1 MSNLVEQKMQTDKKT
16 RLAAIGCGGRTQTY
30 MSIAATLPDQYE
42 NVAVADPV
50 AVRRKAMC
58 AISGN
63 PDLALYDDA
72 TEILSVPK
80 MADIMIIGT
89 QDDYHF
95 EPCMRA
101 MEAGYDIL
109 LEKPIAPNIAEVR
122 ALSDAAKRL
131 GRRVLVCHVL
141 RYTPFYKKIKE
152 IIESG
157 TLGELVSISAREGV
171 GAWHQAHSYVRGHW
185 AVDEKCTPMIIGKSC
200 HDLDILYWLVG
211 QPCKSVSSYGGLN
224 HFNERNKPEG
234 SPQRC
239 TDGCSLGMECM
250 YNALHY
256 IDKNREL
263 LHLTMDGGATASAD
277 EIEAWLKHSPWGRCV
292 YSCDNTAVD
301 HQVLAMEFEG
311 NVTATFTMTAFDEGR
326 SIEIFG
332 TKGRLFGGA
341 AYKETCSADI
351 VVVNHMN
358 EQQTRYKIEFDDH
371 GYSGH
376 GGGDAGLMQALH
388 KEMQCSEPEQMLS
401 SIHTSVMSHA
411 IGFAAEKARLTGT
424 IVHLEDFE

>member
-1 MSNLVEQKMQTDKKT
+1 
-16 RLAAIGCGGRTQTY
+16 

-50 AVRRKAMC
+50 AARREAMRG
-58 AISGN
+58 ISGN
-63 PDLALYDDA
+63 ADLALFRDDA
-72 TEILSVPK
+72 EILAAPK
-80 MADIMIIGT
+80 LADIMIIGT

-95 EPCMRA
+95 KPCLRA

-109 LEKPIAPNIAEVR
+109 LEKPIAPTMAEVQML
-122 ALSDAAKRL
+122 ADTAKRL

-157 TLGELVSISAREGV
+157 ALGEVVSVSAREGV

-185 AVDEKCTPMIIGKSC
+185 AVTEACAPMIIAKSC
-200 HDLDILYWLVG
+200 HDLDILYWLIG
-211 QPCKSVSSYGGLN
+211 RPCRSISSYGGLS
-224 HFNERNKPEG
+224 HFTAGNKPEG
-234 SPQRC
+234 SPLRC
-239 TDGCSLGMECM
+239 TDGCPLGMNCM

-256 IDKNREL
+256 IERNRAL
-263 LHLTMDGGATASAD
+263 LHLVMDGGDTASAD
-277 EIEAWLKHSPWGRCV
+277 EVEAWLKHSPWGRCV

-301 HQVLAMEFEG
+301 HQIVALEFEG
-311 NVTATFTMTAFDEGR
+311 GVTATFTMTAFDEGR

-332 TKGRLFGGA
+332 TQARLFGGA
-341 AYKETCSADI
+341 AYKEICGDDI
-351 VVVNHMN
+351 VVVDHADAK
-358 EQQTRYKIEFDDH
+358 QVRHQIEFDDH

-376 GGGDAGLMQALH
+376 GGGDAGLMQALRE
-388 KEMQCSEPEQMLS
+388 EMKRSDPDQMLS

-411 IGFAAEKARLTGT
+411 MGFAAEKARRTGT
-424 IVHLEDFE
+424 TVKLEDFE

>member
-1 MSNLVEQKMQTDKKT
+1 MHDMNKKT

-30 MSIAATLPDQYE
+30 MSIAAGLPEQYE

-50 AVRRKAMC
+50 TARREAMFD
-58 AISGN
+58 ISGN
-63 PDLALYDDA
+63 PDLALFQDDA
-72 TEILSVPK
+72 DILAASK

-89 QDDYHF
+89 QDEYHF
-95 EPCMRA
+95 EPCLRA

-109 LEKPIAPNIAEVR
+109 LEKPIADNMTEVQ

-141 RYTPFYKKIKE
+141 RYTPFYKKVKA

-157 TLGELVSISAREGV
+157 VLGDVVSVSAREGV

-185 AVDEKCTPMIIGKSC
+185 AVTEKCTPMIIGKSC
-200 HDLDILYWLVG
+200 HDLDILYWLIG
-211 QPCKSVSSYGGLN
+211 QPCKSVSSYGSLS
-224 HFNERNKPEG
+224 HFNAKNKPAG

-239 TDGCSLGMECM
+239 TDGCPMGMDCM
-250 YNALHY
+250 YHAMHY
-256 IDKNREL
+256 TERNRRL
-263 LHLTMDGGATASAD
+263 LPLVMDGGATASAD
-277 EIEAWLKHSPWGRCV
+277 EVEAWLKHSPWGRCV

-301 HQVLAMEFEG
+301 HQVVNMEFEG
-311 NVTATFTMTAFDEGR
+311 DVTATFTMTAFDEGR

-341 AYKETCSADI
+341 AYKETCGDDI
-351 VVVNHMN
+351 VVVDHATD
-358 EQQTRYKIEFDDH
+358 EQVRHTIEFDDH

-388 KEMQCSEPEQMLS
+388 EEMKCAEPEQMLS

-411 IGFAAEKARLTGT
+411 MGFATEQARLTGT
-424 IVHLEDFE
+424 TVQLKDFK